1 MEKYRIL
8 EHTADG
14 KFQAFGAT
22 LEEAFGNAALAVA
35 SLMWDWR
42 KIEAYI
48 SYPVGVEGHDLKQLL
63 VRFLGEIIFLFETRS
78 FLLGSVEELKISAR
92 AGRLGLRARF
102 LGDSVSDRYELH
114 GGVKAVTYHDM
125 KIEKKAGQGYVIQAV
140 VDM

>member
-1 MEKYRIL
+1 MEKYHIL

-42 KIEAYI
+42 KVEANI

-63 VRFLGEIIFLFETRS
+63 VRFLGEIIFLFETKS
-78 FLLGSVEELKISAR
+78 FILGSIEELKISAR
-92 AGRLGLRARF
+92 TGRLGLRARF

-125 KIEKKAGQGYVIQAV
+125 KIEKKAGRGYVIQAV